1 MSKVKFVSKG
11 YTLGV
16 VSWENDGDNCR
27 TQHLTVETKEEALA
41 VKHLC
46 ENLFQSNYD
55 HLTIG
60 NKMDDEMEEC
70 MLIAARYLLENPFL
84 LNLSKK
90 TQKPQDLEKEVRLE
104 YEEELKKDSSLTWE
118 ELLPEY
124 LEQKEDLVE
133 EWWNNC
139 LSDYNYKLLG
149 GSEYYFS
156 RVCESVK
163 ILYSPEDVYLEEVV

>member
-1 MSKVKFVSKG
+1 MNKVKFVSKG
-11 YTLGV
+11 YTLEV
-16 VSWENDGDNCR
+16 VSWENDGDNYR
-27 TQHLTVETKEEALA
+27 TKHLTVETKDEALA

-55 HLTIG
+55 PLTIG
-60 NKMDDEMEEC
+60 NKMDDEAEEC

-84 LNLSKK
+84 LSLNKETK
-90 TQKPQDLEKEVRLE
+90 KPQDLEKEIRLE
-104 YEEELKKDSSLTWE
+104 YEKELKDDSSLKWE

-124 LEQKEDLVE
+124 LEQKEDLVG
-133 EWWNNC
+133 EWWDSI
-139 LSDYNYKLLG
+139 LSGYNYKLLG

-156 RVCESVK
+156 RVCDSVK